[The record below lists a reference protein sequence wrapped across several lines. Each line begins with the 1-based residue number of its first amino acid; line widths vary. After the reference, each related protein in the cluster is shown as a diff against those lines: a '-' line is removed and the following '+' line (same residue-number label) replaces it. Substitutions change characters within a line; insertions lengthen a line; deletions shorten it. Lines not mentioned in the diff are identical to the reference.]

1 MSVKIK
7 RTKKLFEAGEAPQT
21 AAQPTATAQ
30 AEAPQ
35 TAAPQTTTTATPQ
48 AQPTAQAAP
57 QPNTQQP
64 QNAAPQAQ
72 AAPQQG
78 EQQQQQQ
85 QSADNSADL
94 SQKVQKG
101 LEYLNNV
108 YQIIATNPEVV
119 NTLKRT
125 VPEFDSQK
133 NPNAKPAAD
142 AWMAFKNAPSEE
154 TYKKFVEEFSKFGSS
169 AAAPQAPQPNQPSA
183 DTSNATAN
191 ATPQAQAVVANNESV
206 AYTKD
211 FGELLMERLQNEK
224 MMNRYRGFLAED
236 YDRSVSRL

>member
-7 RTKKLFEAGEAPQT
+7 RIKKLFEAGETPQT
-21 AAQPTATAQ
+21 TAQPTATAQ
-30 AEAPQ
+30 A
-35 TAAPQTTTTATPQ
+35 AAPQAASQTATAAPQ

-64 QNAAPQAQ
+64 QNAVPQAQ

-78 EQQQQQQ
+78 EQQQQ

-119 NTLKRT
+119 NTLKQT

-133 NPNAKPAAD
+133 NPSAKPAAD

-224 MMNRYRGFLAED
+224 MMNRYRGFLTED

>member
-21 AAQPTATAQ
+21 PAQPTTAQ
-30 AEAPQ
+30 AAAPQ
-35 TAAPQTTTTATPQ
+35 PAAPQTTTAAPQ
-48 AQPTAQAAP
+48 AQPTVQAAP
-57 QPNTQQP
+57 QPNAQQP
-64 QNAAPQAQ
+64 QTAAPQ

-133 NPNAKPAAD
+133 NPAAKPAAD

-224 MMNRYRGFLAED
+224 MMNRYRGFLTED

>member
-7 RTKKLFEAGEAPQT
+7 RKKKLFEADEAPQT
-21 AAQPTATAQ
+21 AQSTV
-30 AEAPQ
+30 Q
-35 TAAPQTTTTATPQ
+35 TSAA
-48 AQPTAQAAP
+48 

-64 QNAAPQAQ
+64 QNVAHQ

-78 EQQQQQQ
+78 AQPQTPQPTAQTATPQPNAQQGEQPKQ
-85 QSADNSADL
+85 QSDDNSADL

-142 AWMAFKNAPSEE
+142 AWMAFKNSPSEE

-169 AAAPQAPQPNQPSA
+169 AATPQAPQPNQPSA

-224 MMNRYRGFLAED
+224 MMKRYRGLLAED

>member
-21 AAQPTATAQ
+21 AAQPTAMAQ
-30 AEAPQ
+30 AAAPQ
-35 TAAPQTTTTATPQ
+35 AAPQTTTTAAPQ

-64 QNAAPQAQ
+64 QTATTQ

-78 EQQQQQQ
+78 EQQ
-85 QSADNSADL
+85 SADNSTDL

-133 NPNAKPAAD
+133 NSAAKPAAD

-169 AAAPQAPQPNQPSA
+169 AAAPKTPQPNQPSA

>member
-7 RTKKLFEAGEAPQT
+7 RTKKLFEAGEAPQPT

-30 AEAPQ
+30 AAAPQ
-35 TAAPQTTTTATPQ
+35 TAPQTTTAAPQ

-64 QNAAPQAQ
+64 QNVAPQ

-224 MMNRYRGFLAED
+224 MMNRYRGFLADD

>member
-21 AAQPTATAQ
+21 AAAQPTATAQ
-30 AEAPQ
+30 AAAPQ
-35 TAAPQTTTTATPQ
+35 AAPQTTTAAPQ
-48 AQPTAQAAP
+48 AQPTVQAAP
-57 QPNTQQP
+57 QPNSQQP

-78 EQQQQQQ
+78 EQQQQ

-133 NPNAKPAAD
+133 NPAAKPAAD

>member
-1 MSVKIK
+1 MSLKIK
-7 RTKKLFEAGEAPQT
+7 RPKKLFEAGEAPQT

-30 AEAPQ
+30 AAAPQ
-35 TAAPQTTTTATPQ
+35 AAPQTTTTAAPQ

-57 QPNTQQP
+57 QPNAQQP
-64 QNAAPQAQ
+64 QSVTPQPQ

-78 EQQQQQQ
+78 EQQQQ

-169 AAAPQAPQPNQPSA
+169 AASPQAPQPNQLSA

-224 MMNRYRGFLAED
+224 MMNRYRGFLSED

>member
-7 RTKKLFEAGEAPQT
+7 RTKKLFEAGEAQQT

-30 AEAPQ
+30 AAAPQ
-35 TAAPQTTTTATPQ
+35 AAPQTTTAAPQ

-57 QPNTQQP
+57 QSNTQQP
-64 QNAAPQAQ
+64 QTAAPQAQ
-72 AAPQQG
+72 GAPQQG
-78 EQQQQQQ
+78 EQQQQ

-119 NTLKRT
+119 NTLKQT

-169 AAAPQAPQPNQPSA
+169 AAAPKAPQPNQPSA

-224 MMNRYRGFLAED
+224 MMNRYRGFLTED